1 MVQYEIVEE
10 AIINS
15 SLQFCSQ
22 NILQSPVTRDST
34 VYHSTQGI
42 LENES
47 SDAII
52 YTFHP
57 RLQINKHWRTTIR
70 ESRYR
75 SNVILPSNRNFSV
88 DSRAETRHVA
98 VRLLREQ
105 ASVLVAEGNR

>member
-1 MVQYEIVEE
+1 MIFLSFRVTYLMVQYEIVEE

-57 RLQINKHWRTTIR
+57 RLQINKH
-70 ESRYR
+70 
-75 SNVILPSNRNFSV
+75 
-88 DSRAETRHVA
+88 
-98 VRLLREQ
+98 
-105 ASVLVAEGNR
+105 